1 MIEIHFINN
10 LLGSFF
16 SFTNQIIKIIFTQIT
31 KIKSQIT
38 KIIISLMVNIKY
50 KTKKIETYLKII

>member
-38 KIIISLMVNIKY
+38 KIIISLMEKNFLAVFLWRN
-50 KTKKIETYLKII
+50 L